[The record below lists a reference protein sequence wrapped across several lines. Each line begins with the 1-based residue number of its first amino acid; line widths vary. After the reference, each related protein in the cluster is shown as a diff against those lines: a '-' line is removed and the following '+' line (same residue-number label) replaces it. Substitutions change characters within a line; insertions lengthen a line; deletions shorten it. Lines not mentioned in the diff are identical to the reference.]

1 MKVRMLFFILFLLL
15 LSSCKTKEAKQME
28 ALMNELGINFTCPSD
43 SNVIVIIPTNGCASC
58 IQGALND
65 VRESCDTAFV
75 LLGTS
80 KKEFSLLYKGK
91 KLPTYNNVYLA
102 KNIMSLASDL
112 MLTYPVAY
120 LLKEGKYVSMTPY
133 ESLKKP
139 RIVYMPNTEVYVNK
153 QKIDLGNISMDKI
166 YTDSINITNS
176 GQIDLQIIDIE
187 SSCECT
193 QVKFAKHLLA
203 PSETMKLHIAFQ
215 PEEKG
220 YFERYVSIH
229 CNVSNSP
236 IEILISGRVK

>member
-1 MKVRMLFFILFLLL
+1 MFYFMLFLLL
-15 LSSCKTKEAKQME
+15 LSSCKTKEARQLE
-28 ALMNELGINFTCPSD
+28 LLMNELGINFTCPSA
-43 SNVIVIIPTNGCASC
+43 SNVVVIIPTAGCASC

-112 MLTYPVAY
+112 MLTYPIAY

-133 ESLKKP
+133 EPSRKLQTIDK
-139 RIVYMPNTEVYVNK
+139 PNTAVHLNK
-153 QKIDLGNISMDKI
+153 QKIELGDISIDKTYMD
-166 YTDSINITNS
+166 SVSITNS
-176 GQIDLQIIDIE
+176 GIKDLHIIDIE

-193 QVKFAKHLLA
+193 QVKFDKHLLT
-203 PSETMKLHIAFQ
+203 PSETMNLYITFQ
-215 PEEKG
+215 PEDKG